1 MKGNPGMLAV
11 FRLAVAWVTLFV
23 IGTDLFV
30 VSPMLPLIADDYQVG
45 AQGAGLA
52 VMTFA
57 LGYVAAAPIF
67 GRLADQI
74 GRRRVLTVCLAV
86 FALANLLTAA
96 AHHLPEMTAA
106 RLLCGIA
113 AAGVTP
119 SIYVLAGTS
128 APAGRRGTWIAI
140 VVTGLLSSL
149 PLGAPIG
156 AMVSLAW
163 GWHAVFA
170 GLAICSLVLVPVHQ
184 SIWPGVRYAAGTRAG
199 PQDVFTAAALAWRLA
214 PTVAWSTAL
223 YGMYTYLGA
232 GLTTL
237 GYGPGAI
244 AETVGVYG
252 AAAFT
257 GALLGGRIADRLGPE
272 IAIRVSLTGMGA
284 CFVVLWFA
292 IQQGILVETAF
303 GMTSLLAQIF
313 FPAQQSLL
321 LSAFPTRNSTALAWN
336 NSALF
341 LGMAL
346 GSLIG
351 GQAMAIG
358 GFAAIL
364 PASAAVAI
372 AGWTAFQGYRPRSES
387 PRPA

>member
-1 MKGNPGMLAV
+1 MLSAV
-11 FRLAVAWVTLFV
+11 RLAVAWVTLFV

-30 VSPMLPLIADDYQVG
+30 VSPILPLIAGDYQVG
-45 AQGAGLA
+45 AQSAGLT

-57 LGYVAAAPIF
+57 LGYVVAAPIF
-67 GRLADQI
+67 GHLADRV
-74 GRRRVLTVCLAV
+74 GRRRVLTCCLVV
-86 FALANLLTAA
+86 FAAANVLTAEAHYFA
-96 AHHLPEMTAA
+96 AMMAA

-119 SIYVLAGTS
+119 SIYALTGTS

-140 VVTGLLSSL
+140 VLTGLLSSL
-149 PLGAPIG
+149 PLGAPLG

-163 GWHAVFA
+163 GWPTVFI
-170 GLAICSLVLVPVHQ
+170 GLAGCSLALVPLHRT
-184 SIWPGVRYAAGTRAG
+184 IWPEVAPVTDARAT
-199 PQDVFTAAALAWRLA
+199 PADAFNAAALMRRLV

-232 GLTTL
+232 GLVSL
-237 GYGPGAI
+237 GYAPGAI
-244 AETVGVYG
+244 TEIVFIYG
-252 AAAFT
+252 AAGFA
-257 GALLGGRIADRLGPE
+257 GALLGGRIADRLGPT
-272 IAIRVSLTGMGA
+272 IAIRLSLTGLCV
-284 CFVVLWFA
+284 CFTALQFA
-292 IQQGILVETAF
+292 VQQNMLVAAAF
-303 GMTSLLAQIF
+303 GTTALLAQIF

-321 LSAFPTRNSTALAWN
+321 LSEFPARGSTALAWN

-358 GFAAIL
+358 GFTAIL
-364 PASAAVAI
+364 PISAFIAI
-372 AGWTAFQGYRPRSES
+372 AGWAGFSLCQFRPVG
-387 PRPA
+387 PRTV

>member
-1 MKGNPGMLAV
+1 MLAA
-11 FRLAVAWVTLFV
+11 FRLMVSWATLFI

-30 VSPMLPLIADDYQVG
+30 VSPILPLIADDYQVG
-45 AQGAGLA
+45 AQGAGLI

-67 GRLADQI
+67 GHLADRI
-74 GRRRVLTVCLAV
+74 GRRRVLTTCLTI
-86 FALANLLTAA
+86 FAAANFLTAV
-96 AHHLPEMTAA
+96 AHTLPAMMAA
-106 RLLCGIA
+106 RILCGIA

-128 APAGRRGTWIAI
+128 APSGRRGTWIAI
-140 VVTGLLSSL
+140 VLTGLLSSL

-156 AMVSLAW
+156 AMVSLAL
-163 GWHAVFA
+163 GWPTVFV
-170 GLAICSLVLVPVHQ
+170 GLAGCSLVLVPLHR
-184 SIWPGVRYAAGTRAG
+184 SLWPDVRN
-199 PQDVFTAAALAWRLA
+199 TANTHTDPRDNFSALALAGRLA

-232 GLTTL
+232 GLATL
-237 GYGPGAI
+237 GYGPDAI
-244 AETVGVYG
+244 AAIVGIYG
-252 AAAFT
+252 AAAFA
-257 GALLGGRIADRLGPE
+257 GALLGGRIADRLGPAV
-272 IAIRVSLTGMGA
+272 AIRMSLTGL
-284 CFVVLWFA
+284 CVCLTILWFA
-292 IQQGILVETAF
+292 IQHGVLVEVAF
-303 GMTSLLAQIF
+303 GMTSLLAQVF

-321 LSAFPTRNSTALAWN
+321 LNEFPTRNSTVLAWN

-358 GFAAIL
+358 GFTAIL
-364 PASAAVAI
+364 PISATITI
-372 AGWTAFQGYRPRSES
+372 AGWAGFNRCRILSAS
-387 PRPA
+387 PGVA